1 MHYFCLSRGALWTA
15 LPVTTIID
23 ANGQSSQAQPPLESK
38 RLSVGA
44 IVGYTITGVSQEV
57 SSSVNTSA
65 TTPPTVTDTLVE
77 SKGAPLAGG
86 AAIRYDFSE
95 RFGAGADI
103 LYRRGGYNS
112 TVIISEQITD
122 GNSTADLLL
131 STFEETRA
139 HLLDIPILGRYYF
152 KDRSEGG
159 GVRPYVTGGLA
170 LHFATGVSS
179 LSEITD
185 QNQVTD
191 TDLTTIGPANDST
204 LGGVLGFGL
213 RAADDVGIKVDIEFR
228 YTRWADPIFQ
238 SGPANSNNNQAD
250 ILVAFTF

>member
-1 MHYFCLSRGALWTA
+1 MFHFRVLNGVLSAALLATTVTGANAQTR
-15 LPVTTIID
+15 
-23 ANGQSSQAQPPLESK
+23 QAPAPPESK
-38 RLSVGA
+38 RLTVGA
-44 IVGYTITGVSQEV
+44 VVGYAITGVTQDTT
-57 SSSVNTSA
+57 SSVNTSA
-65 TTPPTVTDTLVE
+65 TDPPTVTDTIVE
-77 SKGAPLAGG
+77 SRGAPFTGG
-86 AAIRYDFSE
+86 GSIRYDFGE

-112 TVIISEQITD
+112 NISISEQITD

-131 STFEETRA
+131 NTYEETGA
-139 HLLDIPILGRYYF
+139 HLWDFPILGRYYF
-152 KDRSEGG
+152 KDRSAG

-170 LHFATGVSS
+170 MRFATGVSS
-179 LSEITD
+179 LTEITD
-185 QNQVTD
+185 DDQVTD

-204 LGGVLGFGL
+204 LGGVLGFGI
-213 RAADDVGIKVDIEFR
+213 RAADDVGLKVDIEFR

>member
-1 MHYFCLSRGALWTA
+1 MFQFRFSRGVLWSALFLTA
-15 LPVTTIID
+15 VTG
-23 ANGQSSQAQPPLESK
+23 ANAQTSSAQTPPESK

-44 IVGYTITGVSQEV
+44 IVGYPITGSSQEV
-57 SSSVNTSA
+57 SSSVNTSE

-77 SKGAPLAGG
+77 SKGAPFTGG

-103 LYRRGGYNS
+103 LHRRGGYNS

-152 KDRSEGG
+152 KDRSQGG

-170 LHFATGVSS
+170 LRFATGASS
-179 LSEITD
+179 LSEIAD
-185 QNQVTD
+185 QDQVTD

-213 RAADDVGIKVDIEFR
+213 RAADDVGLKVDVEFR

-238 SGPANSNNNQAD
+238 SGPANSNNNQVD